1 MAIELNKS
9 LEHRHPFI
17 SVKFIRKQLGKEIR
31 HDPMTGIII
40 IPFVWTD
47 LLAYKDL
54 YSLGLAHETPQVSW
68 FLENVKLY
76 LETPPR

>member
-17 SVKFIRKQLGKEIR
+17 SVKFIRKQLRKEIR
-31 HDPMTGIII
+31 HGPMTGIII
-40 IPFVWTD
+40 ISFVWTD
-47 LLAYKDL
+47 LIAFKDL
-54 YSLGLAHETPQVSW
+54 CSLDLAHEPHQISW